1 MLVWLS
7 VWSEVHAALHMAQSM
22 LLPLTVSCFGKIQI
36 GFTFLAPAHLGSPGK
51 GAVKRV
57 YVCAYIS
64 FDLRMR
70 AIVVL
75 GLVFSIPSREV
86 GSGKRL
92 RNDLFCV
99 EWDVKP
105 QLDRS
110 IESACA
116 DYSCCGFAGDPVPSD
131 GDLPGQPTGAGP
143 RGVGPALG
151 HAVCGHAEGF
161 PAGTRLSV
169 RQCR

>member
-1 MLVWLS
+1 MQPCIWPSQCCCHSLSLASVKSRLVLPFWHRLTWVVPEKGPLNGCVCVS
-7 VWSEVHAALHMAQSM
+7 VCV
-22 LLPLTVSCFGKIQI
+22 
-36 GFTFLAPAHLGSPGK
+36 
-51 GAVKRV
+51 
-57 YVCAYIS
+57 YIS

-86 GSGKRL
+86 GSGQRL

-105 QLDRS
+105 QLDRW

-116 DYSCCGFAGDPVPSD
+116 DYSCCGIAGDPVPSD

-143 RGVGPALG
+143 RGVGPPLG
-151 HAVCGHAEGF
+151 HAVRGHAEGF

>member
-1 MLVWLS
+1 MGCWRGYLSGARCMQPCIWPSQCCCHSLSLASVKSRLV
-7 VWSEVHAALHMAQSM
+7 
-22 LLPLTVSCFGKIQI
+22 LPLCM
-36 GFTFLAPAHLGSPGK
+36 
-51 GAVKRV
+51 
-57 YVCAYIS
+57 
-64 FDLRMR
+64 LRMR

-105 QLDRS
+105 QLDRW